1 MKRLILYILYLFL
14 ETPFKC
20 YGWSSNPFHRRDI
33 LNTLGSTIFITLSPT
48 RISNAQ
54 DIFTNAYGKEEYTNS
69 ITASRDTNISPKEV
83 YDSIQSYYVKYP
95 LEQLKAKGLNREA
108 RAWDVG
114 AGAGVST
121 QTLYNMGYTNIEAV
135 DWSDT
140 AVSINRPFGVT
151 YKLHP
156 SLERET
162 DFSSTLTFFIFCSS
176 SILHNSGMTI

>member
-1 MKRLILYILYLFL
+1 MQGRLILHIGYLFISIS
-14 ETPFKC
+14 FKC
-20 YGWSSNPFHRRDI
+20 YALSSNTSDRREI
-33 LNTLGSTIFITLSPT
+33 LSKLGSAIAITFTPT

-83 YDSIQSYYVKYP
+83 YDSIQSNYVKYP
-95 LEQLKAKGLNREA
+95 LEQLKAKGLTREA

-140 AVSINRPFGVT
+140 AVSTLYIEIYKSFG
-151 YKLHP
+151 L
-156 SLERET
+156 L
-162 DFSSTLTFFIFCSS
+162 I
-176 SILHNSGMTI
+176 